1 MISSSVNLIL
11 KNDLAFDD
19 SFPILFE
26 RNYKELSFINN
37 KRATSNDSNKH
48 IKNKNHFNKN
58 LSNIDKNE
66 NLNNLNNN
74 KNIFKIS
81 KDFSKIKYHNLG
93 NYTKID
99 ENKNYKNDNKY
110 LHKIEKTNNIF
121 INKSINKLNN
131 INNLTVIKDNNE
143 DINNNIKGNNSQ
155 KEMNSKNNLK
165 NLGNEIK
172 VKKNNKMIYINS
184 LLFKPKNTNKDM
196 ILQKKKRSSI
206 YRGVSKD
213 GNKWQVIIPSKYKKS
228 YVGLYNTQ
236 EIAGRIYDFISIK
249 NKGIKAKTNFV
260 YNLHQIQTISDS
272 NIDYKADNIEEIIS
286 LLIKVL

>member
-1 MISSSVNLIL
+1 MISNSVNLII
-11 KNDLAFDD
+11 KNGLAFDD
-19 SFPILFE
+19 SFPILLE
-26 RNYKELSFINN
+26 RNYEELSFINN
-37 KRATSNDSNKH
+37 KRATSNNYNKQ
-48 IKNKNHFNKN
+48 IKNYKHFNKN
-58 LSNIDKNE
+58 LFNIDKNE

-74 KNIFKIS
+74 KIIFKIS
-81 KDFSKIKYHNLG
+81 KDFSKIKYHNQG
-93 NYTKID
+93 NYSKID

-121 INKSINKLNN
+121 INKSNSKLNKV
-131 INNLTVIKDNNE
+131 NNSTVIKDNNE
-143 DINNNIKGNNSQ
+143 DMNNNNNSQ

-196 ILQKKKRSSI
+196 ILQKKKRSSL
-206 YRGVSKD
+206 YRGVSKN
-213 GNKWQVIIPSKYKKS
+213 GNKWQVIISSKYKKA

-236 EIAGRIYDFISIK
+236 EIAARIYDFISIK

-272 NIDYKADNIEEIIS
+272 NIDYKAENIEEIIS
-286 LLIKVL
+286 HLIKE